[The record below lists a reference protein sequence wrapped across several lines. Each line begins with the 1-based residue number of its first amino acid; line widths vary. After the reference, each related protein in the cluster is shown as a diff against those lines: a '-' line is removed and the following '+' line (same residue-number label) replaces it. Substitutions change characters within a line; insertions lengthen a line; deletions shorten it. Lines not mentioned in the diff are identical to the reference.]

1 MVALITLLLIVALSL
16 LIARVATT
24 ALTLTGLSRQAAKF
38 QARSALTGAGFT
50 TAESEY
56 VVNHPVR
63 RRIVMGLMLIGSAGI
78 VSAIASLSVTFVGR
92 NESGASDV
100 ALKLG
105 ILLAGVVG
113 LLLLARNE
121 RVDIWLQR
129 IIRRFLRRHTDL
141 DVRDYAS
148 LLHVH
153 GEYSVSELEVEAG
166 DWIAGRTLAEL
177 ALSEEGVLIL
187 GVQRGPQAYLGAPRG
202 NTRIDVGDVLIVYG
216 PGERIE
222 DLDSRPSGPEGDEAR
237 RRAVSSQQRDEL
249 LEERAVEEAGQKR
262 DAAERR
268 DHV

>member
-16 LIARVATT
+16 LVTRVATT
-24 ALTLTGLSRQAAKF
+24 ALTLTGLSRQAARF

-63 RRIVMGLMLIGSAGI
+63 RRIVMSLMLIGSAGI
-78 VSAIASLSVTFVGR
+78 VSAIATLSVTFVGR
-92 NESGASDV
+92 GETAD
-100 ALKLG
+100 AWDLPIKLG
-105 ILLAGVVG
+105 ILLVGVVG

-153 GEYSVSELEVEAG
+153 GEYSVSELEVEPG

-202 NTRIDVGDVLIVYG
+202 NTLVEVGDVLIVYG

-222 DLDSRPSGPEGDEAR
+222 DLDRRPAGPEGDEAR
-237 RRAVSSQQRDEL
+237 KRAVSAQQREEVR
-249 LEERAVEEAGQKR
+249 EERAVEEAGHHDTAQ
-262 DAAERR
+262 
-268 DHV
+268 

>member
-1 MVALITLLLIVALSL
+1 MVALITLLLIIALSL
-16 LIARVATT
+16 LVTRVATT
-24 ALTLTGLSRQAAKF
+24 ALTLTGLSRQAARF

-63 RRIVMGLMLIGSAGI
+63 RRIVMSLMLIGSAGI
-78 VSAIASLSVTFVGR
+78 VSAIATLSVTFVGR
-92 NESGASDV
+92 GEASDPWD
-100 ALKLG
+100 LPIKLG
-105 ILLAGVVG
+105 ILLVGVVG

-153 GEYSVSELEVEAG
+153 GEYSVSELEVEPG
-166 DWIAGRTLAEL
+166 DWIAGRTLADL

-202 NTRIDVGDVLIVYG
+202 NTLVEVGDVLIVYG

-222 DLDSRPSGPEGDEAR
+222 DLDRRSAGPEGDEAR
-237 RRAVSSQQRDEL
+237 KRAVSAQQREEVR
-249 LEERAVEEAGQKR
+249 EERAVEEAGHHDTVQ
-262 DAAERR
+262 
-268 DHV
+268 